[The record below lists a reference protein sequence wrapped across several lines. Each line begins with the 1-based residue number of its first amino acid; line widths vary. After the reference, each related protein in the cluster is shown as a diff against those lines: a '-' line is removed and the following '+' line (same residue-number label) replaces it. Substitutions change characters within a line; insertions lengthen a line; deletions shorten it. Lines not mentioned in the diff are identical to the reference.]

1 MLVTSLIL
9 AAVAAGATA
18 VIYGTDTFCALAWC
32 PSLAGL
38 DDTALAKSAGAVHRY
53 GDARL
58 PPIGATSIAAA
69 TASAI
74 TSALAGHPAG
84 VALAGAAV
92 VALLAWLAV
101 YLRVSAPVNR
111 TLIRAAADLEPAV
124 DARALQR
131 RWNSVI
137 GVRVAL
143 QGVALALLLALL
155 VAHV

>member
-1 MLVTSLIL
+1 VLTASLIL

-18 VIYGTDTFCALAWC
+18 VIYGTDIFCALVWC

-38 DDTALAKSAGAVHRY
+38 DNAALARSAGAVHRY

-58 PPIGATSIAAA
+58 PPVGATGIAAA

-74 TSALAGHPAG
+74 TAALDGHPAG
-84 VALAGAAV
+84 AALAGAAV

-101 YLRVSAPVNR
+101 YLRVSAPVNCV
-111 TLIRAAADLEPAV
+111 LISAAAEAAPVV

-143 QGVALALLLALL
+143 QAAALALLLVTL

>member
-1 MLVTSLIL
+1 MLTASVIL
-9 AAVAAGATA
+9 AAIAAGATA
-18 VIYGTDTFCALAWC
+18 VIYGTDAFCALVWC

-38 DDTALAKSAGAVHRY
+38 DDTALTRSAGAVHRY

-58 PPIGATSIAAA
+58 PPIGATGIVAA

-74 TSALAGHPAG
+74 TAALAGHPAG
-84 VALAGAAV
+84 TALAGAGG
-92 VALLAWLAV
+92 VARLAGLAV
-101 YLRVSAPVNR
+101 YQRVSAPVNR
-111 TLIRAAADLEPAV
+111 TLIRAAADAAPTV

-143 QGVALALLLALL
+143 QGVALALLLATLA
-155 VAHV
+155 AHV

>member
-1 MLVTSLIL
+1 M
-9 AAVAAGATA
+9 
-18 VIYGTDTFCALAWC
+18 
-32 PSLAGL
+32 
-38 DDTALAKSAGAVHRY
+38 HRY

-58 PPIGATSIAAA
+58 PPIGANSIAAA

-84 VALAGAAV
+84 MALAGAAV

>member
-1 MLVTSLIL
+1 MFTASLIL

-18 VIYGTDTFCALAWC
+18 VIYGTDAFCALVWC

-38 DDTALAKSAGAVHRY
+38 DDTALTRSAGAVHRY

-69 TASAI
+69 TASAV
-74 TSALAGHPAG
+74 TAALAGHPAG
-84 VALAGAAV
+84 MALAGAAV
-92 VALLAWLAV
+92 VALLAWLAI
-101 YLRVSAPVNR
+101 YLRISAPVNR
-111 TLIRAAADLEPAV
+111 VLIRATVDAEPAV

-137 GVRVAL
+137 GVRVTL
-143 QGVALALLLALL
+143 QGVALALLLATL

>member
-1 MLVTSLIL
+1 VLITSLIL
-9 AAVAAGATA
+9 AAIAAGATA
-18 VIYGTDTFCALAWC
+18 VIYGTDAFCALVWC

-38 DDTALAKSAGAVHRY
+38 DDTALARSAGAVHRY

-69 TASAI
+69 TASAV
-74 TSALAGHPAG
+74 TAALAGHPAG
-84 VALAGAAV
+84 MALAGA
-92 VALLAWLAV
+92 
-101 YLRVSAPVNR
+101 
-111 TLIRAAADLEPAV
+111 AV

-143 QGVALALLLALL
+143 QGVALALLLATL

>member
-18 VIYGTDTFCALAWC
+18 VIYGTDTFCALVWC

-84 VALAGAAV
+84 MALAGAAV

-111 TLIRAAADLEPAV
+111 TLIRAAADAEPAV